1 MKLSIIIPTYN
12 EEKYLPKLL
21 YSIKE
26 QDFKDYEIIVADA
39 GSKDATRDIAV
50 SNGCKVISGGLPAMG
65 RNNGADSAEGDYLL
79 FLDSDVVLSSGYL
92 ESAIKEFEEK
102 DLGIAI
108 TQILPLSDKNVD
120 KALHKFANFFM
131 KRVESIKPHGAG
143 CYGIL
148 TTKKL
153 HNEINGFDET
163 LDFGE
168 DSDYIERMGKIST
181 FKVLRNPRL
190 LVSTRRL
197 EEEGIKDLAFKYT
210 KSTIYDFRG
219 KKISADELDYNFGH
233 SNDENYKPRIIYAAC
248 GEGMGHAIRTSVILD
263 HLKDDNEVMVFAS
276 ERAYDFLSKKF
287 DDVYRIYGF
296 NTVYEN
302 NAVNDKKT
310 FINAM
315 KYLPRDVKDN
325 IRLLYGIATKFKPD
339 LIISDFEFYSNI
351 LSKIIRVPMIS
362 IDNMHVITQCKID
375 VPKKFSRDKLKAE
388 GVVRSFIQRP
398 QKYLITSY
406 FNPKIKNTGKVSIFP
421 PILRREILELKP
433 VKGDNV
439 LVYQTSS
446 SNLELIEL
454 LKKFDENFIIYGFDK
469 DAVEANLTFRKFN
482 EDQFFEDL
490 GSCKA
495 VIANGGFTLLSEA
508 IYLKKPVLSVPV
520 KGQFEQ
526 ILNAIYLERLG
537 YGEFHEQLSVDVLK
551 NFLND
556 LKKYDEALKTYTQDG
571 NKSILGE
578 IDRQIEIYSS

>member
-1 MKLSIIIPTYN
+1 
-12 EEKYLPKLL
+12 
-21 YSIKE
+21 
-26 QDFKDYEIIVADA
+26 
-39 GSKDATRDIAV
+39 
-50 SNGCKVISGGLPAMG
+50 
-65 RNNGADSAEGDYLL
+65 
-79 FLDSDVVLSSGYL
+79 
-92 ESAIKEFEEK
+92 
-102 DLGIAI
+102 
-108 TQILPLSDKNVD
+108 
-120 KALHKFANFFM
+120 
-131 KRVESIKPHGAG
+131 
-143 CYGIL
+143 
-148 TTKKL
+148 
-153 HNEINGFDET
+153 
-163 LDFGE
+163 
-168 DSDYIERMGKIST
+168 
-181 FKVLRNPRL
+181 
-190 LVSTRRL
+190 
-197 EEEGIKDLAFKYT
+197 
-210 KSTIYDFRG
+210 
-219 KKISADELDYNFGH
+219 
-233 SNDENYKPRIIYAAC
+233 
-248 GEGMGHAIRTSVILD
+248 MGHAIRTSVILD

-276 ERAYDFLSKKF
+276 ERAYDFLSQKF

-325 IRLLYGIATKFKPD
+325 IRLLYGIANKFKPD

-398 QKYLITSY
+398 QKYIITSY
-406 FNPKIKNTGKVSIFP
+406 FYPEVKNTEKVSIFP
-421 PILRREILELKP
+421 PILRKEILELKP

-446 SNLELIEL
+446 SNLELIDL
-454 LKKFDENFIIYGFDK
+454 LKKFEENFIIYGFDK
-469 DAVEANLTFRKFN
+469 DAVEDNLTYRKFN

-526 ILNAIYLERLG
+526 ILNAIYLEKLG
-537 YGEFHEQLSVDVLK
+537 YGEFHEQLSVEVLENFLK
-551 NFLND
+551 NLEE
-556 LKKYDEALKTYTQDG
+556 YDEALKTYTQNG

-578 IDRQIEIYSS
+578 IDRQIEIYSG